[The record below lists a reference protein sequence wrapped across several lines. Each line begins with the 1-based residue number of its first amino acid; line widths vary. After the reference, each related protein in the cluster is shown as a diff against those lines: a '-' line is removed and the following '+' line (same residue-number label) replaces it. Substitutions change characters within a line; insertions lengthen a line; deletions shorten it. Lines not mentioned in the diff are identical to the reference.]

1 MKREASIQLALIIH
15 YYWLEKCY
23 ICKLIYNLSLG
34 LGFAMGR
41 FVLI

>member
-1 MKREASIQLALIIH
+1 MKQEASIQLALIIH

-23 ICKLIYNLSLG
+23 ICKVTFNLSHG
-34 LGFAMGR
+34 LGFAVGK